1 MLDEAGFIKRY
12 DKNDV
17 LGLVGELPVQLEE
30 PLEVKGELDASRIR
44 NVVVAAM
51 GGSALAAEFVLDWVG
66 EKLPVPVQISRGYE
80 LPGYVGKETL
90 VVASS
95 YSGTTEETLEALAKI
110 KGRGAQIAVITGG
123 GRLAEMA
130 LAEGWLSIA
139 LPKHAV
145 PRLGALWGVQAWAGL
160 LEALGWVEGLRGEL
174 KGSAERMRVGMV
186 SWAPDRPAPE
196 NEAKQIAQELV
207 GRPAVIYAGPAMR
220 ALALK
225 WKIDLNEG
233 ARQLAFWNVVPELNH
248 NEMSSWEHPRDPGLK
263 VVELRSELEHKRVE
277 RRFEI
282 MNQLLSNRFA
292 PIELRAPSEGRLD
305 QMLWMWLLGGYVSTY
320 LGILNQSDPSEL
332 PLVTKLKER
341 LS

>member
-110 KGRGAQIAVITGG
+110 KGRGAQI
-123 GRLAEMA
+123 
-130 LAEGWLSIA
+130 
-139 LPKHAV
+139 
-145 PRLGALWGVQAWAGL
+145 
-160 LEALGWVEGLRGEL
+160 
-174 KGSAERMRVGMV
+174 
-186 SWAPDRPAPE
+186 
-196 NEAKQIAQELV
+196 
-207 GRPAVIYAGPAMR
+207 
-220 ALALK
+220 ALK